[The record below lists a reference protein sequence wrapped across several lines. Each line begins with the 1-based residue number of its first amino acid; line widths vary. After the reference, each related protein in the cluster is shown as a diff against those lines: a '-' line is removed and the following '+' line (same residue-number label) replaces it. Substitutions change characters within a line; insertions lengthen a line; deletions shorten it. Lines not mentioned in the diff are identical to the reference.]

1 MKCLRLFVLLGAL
14 AVPVSAEDGGEAP
27 DQGVARISVLNGDVT
42 VRRGDSGEFVAA
54 ELNAP
59 LVSLD
64 HLLTDEKSRAE
75 IQLDWANF
83 VRVAPESEVRLA
95 ELKDRDFLIQV
106 SSGTVTFR
114 VLEDFESRL
123 EISTPDLA
131 IRPRRH
137 GVYRVTVWDDSTEVT
152 VRAGEAEIFTGGKT
166 DVLRSGLTLVVSGD
180 PADPQVSYQSA
191 ISWDEWDRWNEARD
205 RDLENRGSYTYVSRD
220 IYGVEDLAG
229 YGQWVYDAPYGWV
242 WVPRV
247 SATWAP
253 YRVGRWTWVNYYGWT
268 WLSGDPWGWAPYHY
282 GRWYY
287 ASRHGWVWY
296 PGEIRTR
303 YYWRPALVTFFG
315 WGSNV
320 GWVPLAPY
328 EVYRPWYGPSRTS
341 VVNYTTV
348 TNINVAGNFKNAR
361 FISGRSGV
369 TSVGSTDFGRKKI
382 TINNYIVAKD
392 RDLKHVSNA
401 DRWLPQQPSREN
413 RQFSD
418 RRVPERGNAR
428 RNADQNFVSTRP
440 GTGRQDTPRRTETP
454 AVNNVANAPRNDSD
468 RGRGS
473 EQNRGRAQNPTPVA
487 NRPDNSRRPETPAGN
502 SVVSFPR
509 NDSDRGRGSEGN
521 RGRAQN
527 PTPVANRPDNS
538 RRPETAAGNSRVSFP
553 RNDNDRVRGSE
564 GNRGRAQNPTPD
576 ANRPDNSRRLETPAG
591 NNRVSFPRNDNDRVR
606 AENPTPVANRP
617 GNSRGPE
624 IPAGN
629 SVATFPRNDSA
640 RGRNGSVNSGNS
652 DIRVPSEPDRRAEIS
667 QPRERVAVPRA
678 EPERPRPSE
687 DRGRPAGPPRRE
699 SEPSRP
705 AVSEVRR
712 PQASPRPEP
721 QRPAEPQGR
730 SDRSAGVERERP
742 QAPPQASSAPSSSSG
757 NDESNNYGGRG
768 RGRR

>member
-1 MKCLRLFVLLGAL
+1 MKWLRLFVLLGAL
-14 AVPVSAEDGGEAP
+14 TVPGWAEDGDAP
-27 DQGVARISVLNGDVT
+27 DQGVARIRVLNGDVT

-54 ELNAP
+54 ELNVP

-64 HLLTDEKSRAE
+64 HVLTDEKSRAE

-106 SSGTVTFR
+106 SSGTATFR
-114 VLEDFESRL
+114 VLEDTESRL
-123 EISTPDLA
+123 EISTPNLA

-180 PADPQVSYQSA
+180 PSDPQASYQSA
-191 ISWDEWDRWNEARD
+191 IPHDEWDRWNEARD
-205 RDLENRGSYTYVSRD
+205 RDLGNRNSYTYVSRD
-220 IYGVEDLAG
+220 IYGVEELAG
-229 YGQWVYDAPYGWV
+229 YGHWVYDPPYGWV

-247 SATWAP
+247 SVTWAP

-268 WLSGDPWGWAPYHY
+268 WVSGDPWGWAPYHY

-287 ASRHGWVWY
+287 ASRYGWVWY
-296 PGEIRTR
+296 PGEIRAR

-328 EVYRPWYGPSRTS
+328 EVYRPWYGSSRTT

-348 TNINVAGNFKNAR
+348 TNINLVGNFRNAR

-392 RDLKHVSNA
+392 RDLKNVSNA

-418 RRVPERGNAR
+418 RGVPERSSAR
-428 RNADQNFVSTRP
+428 RDVNQGFVSTRP
-440 GTGRQDTPRRTETP
+440 GWNRPDTSRRPETSAGN
-454 AVNNVANAPRNDSD
+454 AVSAPRNDSD
-468 RGRGS
+468 RGRGFAG
-473 EQNRGRAQNPTPVA
+473 NRGRTENPAPAVNRPGNSRRPETPAGNSVVSFPRNDA
-487 NRPDNSRRPETPAGN
+487 ERGRGSDGNRGRTESPAPPVNRPDNSRRPETPAGN

-509 NDSDRGRGSEGN
+509 NDAERGRGSDGN
-521 RGRAQN
+521 RGRNEN
-527 PTPVANRPDNS
+527 PAPAANRPDNS
-538 RRPETAAGNSRVSFP
+538 RRPETPAGNNIVTFPRNESGRERTGNSAVAAGNRPEPARVP
-553 RNDNDRVRGSE
+553 E
-564 GNRGRAQNPTPD
+564 GNRGR
-576 ANRPDNSRRLETPAG
+576 
-591 NNRVSFPRNDNDRVR
+591 
-606 AENPTPVANRP
+606 
-617 GNSRGPE
+617 
-624 IPAGN
+624 
-629 SVATFPRNDSA
+629 
-640 RGRNGSVNSGNS
+640 SVNSGNNPMR
-652 DIRVPSEPDRRAEIS
+652 IPGEPDRRAEIS
-667 QPRERVAVPRA
+667 QPRERVAAPRA

-687 DRGRPAGPPRRE
+687 DRGPAVSARRE
-699 SEPSRP
+699 PEPSRP
-705 AVSEVRR
+705 AVSESPR

-721 QRPAEPQGR
+721 QRPPEPQGR
-730 SDRSAGVERERP
+730 PERSSGGERERSQP
-742 QAPPQASSAPSSSSG
+742 PPQAQASPSAPAPSSSGG
-757 NDESNNYGGRG
+757 NDEGNGGGGRG